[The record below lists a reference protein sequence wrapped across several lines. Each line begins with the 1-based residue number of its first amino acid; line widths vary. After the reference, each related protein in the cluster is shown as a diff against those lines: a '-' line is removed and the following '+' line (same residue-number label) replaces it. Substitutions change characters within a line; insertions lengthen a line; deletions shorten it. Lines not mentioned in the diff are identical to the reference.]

1 MTTSKKRLALLEQQ
15 QTTVK
20 DDCAL
25 SVEWVMQQLK
35 EIALSLTVN
44 PSARVKALELLGRQ
58 LGMWDDQPD
67 KKDNALADFVEALRQ
82 VRADRHQ
89 PEA

>member
-1 MTTSKKRLALLEQQ
+1 MTRPAKRLAALEQQ
-15 QTTVK
+15 GKVNQDQSTITS
-20 DDCAL
+20 D
-25 SVEWVMQQLK
+25 WVMQQLK

-58 LGMWDDQPD
+58 LEMWDDQPD
-67 KKDNALADFVEALRQ
+67 KDDNALADFVEALRQ

>member
-25 SVEWVMQQLK
+25 SVEWVLQQLK
-35 EIALSLTVN
+35 EVALFHPN
-44 PSARVKALELLGRQ
+44 PSARVRAAELIGRH
-58 LGMWDDQPD
+58 LGMWSGDANQN
-67 KKDNALADFVEALRQ
+67 DNALADFVEALRLA
-82 VRADRHQ
+82 RADRHKS
-89 PEA
+89 EA